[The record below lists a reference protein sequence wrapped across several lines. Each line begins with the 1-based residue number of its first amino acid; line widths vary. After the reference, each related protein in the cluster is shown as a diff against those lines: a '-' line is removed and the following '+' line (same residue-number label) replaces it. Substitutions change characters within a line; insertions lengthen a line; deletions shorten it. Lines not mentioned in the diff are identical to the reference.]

1 MFRGCHKIGQ
11 QCGAAGARTSRR
23 RKSRCVFAVRL
34 ALSTAAC
41 LLAGAIHARTAYAY
55 IGPGAGFVFVGSFL
69 VLLVTFVLVLF
80 SLLTWPVRCV
90 ARAFRRRKAK
100 RRHQDVGRVVILGLD
115 GLKPELAERLMDEG
129 ELPNLARLREHGT
142 FARLNTTYPSI
153 SPVAWSSFQTGAN
166 PGRHNIFDFLS
177 RDASTYMPVLSS
189 VEMGKVDRSLSL
201 GPYSIPLGKPSIRPM
216 RKSKP
221 FWHIL
226 GEHGVSSCILRVPV
240 TFPPEKYRGVMLS
253 GMCVPDLIGTQ
264 GSFVAY
270 TTRDDIRIEH
280 EGGAVVRVERN
291 GNVVNAELTGPE
303 DFLKKRGGRLSVP
316 LKVVIDGDG
325 ASAQLNVADQS
336 LKLTKGRHSDW
347 IRIRFS
353 AGLGMSVS
361 GVCKFLLVEAN
372 PHFTLYVTPINIDPD
387 RPALPISHP
396 FVYSSYLAKL
406 LGTFSTLGLA
416 EDTWALSE
424 GVIDEAAFLEQC
436 YTFHDERE
444 RMFFNALG
452 RTGEDVCVCVFD
464 TTDRIQHMFWRYLD
478 KSHPA
483 NRGKDIEQ
491 HAGAITDLYRR
502 MDGLVGRT
510 LDRLGKR
517 DVLIVMS
524 DHGFQPFSR
533 GVNVN
538 SWLHQNGYL
547 ALKDG
552 AEESGEWFSSVDWTR
567 TKAYAMGLGGL
578 YVNQKGREAQG
589 IVPDGDEKRLL
600 KEELIARL
608 SGLKDTGGN
617 RTGITQVWDSADL
630 YAGPYR
636 ENAPDLIIGYGA
648 GYRASWDSVTGKV
661 GAPVFEDNK
670 MCWGGDHCIDPRLVP
685 GVLFSNRRI
694 DPGEN
699 PNIMDIA
706 PTVLAAFGI
715 EKPGYMDGKPLE
727 FERESGD

>member
-1 MFRGCHKIGQ
+1 MFQGGHKIERQYGVVGPQ
-11 QCGAAGARTSRR
+11 TTRGRSGRW
-23 RKSRCVFAVRL
+23 VFAVRL
-34 ALSTAAC
+34 ALCTAVC
-41 LLAGAIHARTAYAY
+41 LLAGAVHTRTASAY

-90 ARAFRRRKAK
+90 ARALRRRKAK
-100 RRHQDVGRVVILGLD
+100 QGRQDVGRVVIIGLD

-129 ELPNLARLREHGT
+129 ELPNLARLREQGT
-142 FARLNTTYPSI
+142 FSRLNTTYPSI

-189 VEMGKVDRSLSL
+189 VEMGKVDRSRSL

-221 FWHIL
+221 FWNIL
-226 GEHGVSSCILRVPV
+226 GEHGISSCVLRVPV

-264 GSFVAY
+264 GSFTAY

-280 EGGAVVRVERN
+280 EGGTVVRVERN
-291 GNVVNAELTGPE
+291 GNVVNAELSGPE
-303 DFLKKRGGRLSVP
+303 NFLKKQGGHLSVP
-316 LKVVIDGDG
+316 LKVVIDSNE
-325 ASAQLNVADQS
+325 ASADLNVADQR
-336 LKLTKGRHSDW
+336 LKLSKGKHSDW
-347 IRIRFS
+347 ARIRFS
-353 AGLGMSVS
+353 AGLGMSVT
-361 GVCKFLLVEAN
+361 GVCKFLLVEVK

-444 RMFFNALG
+444 RMFFNALE
-452 RTGEDVCVCVFD
+452 RTGEDVCICVFD
-464 TTDRIQHMFWRYLD
+464 ATDRIQHMFWRYLD

-483 NRGKDIEQ
+483 NKGKDVEQ
-491 HAGAITDLYRR
+491 HAGAITELYRR
-502 MDGLVGRT
+502 MDALVGRT
-510 LDRLGKR
+510 LERLGER
-517 DVLIVMS
+517 DLLIVMS

-538 SWLHQNGYL
+538 SWLYQNGYL

-552 AEESGEWFSSVDWTR
+552 AAESGEWFSNVDWTR

-578 YVNQKGREAQG
+578 YINQKGRESQG
-589 IVPDGDEKRLL
+589 IVADGDQKRLL

-608 SGLKDTGGN
+608 SGLKDTEGDQP
-617 RTGITQVWDSADL
+617 GITQVWDSADL

-661 GAPVFEDNK
+661 SASVFEDNE

-694 DPGEN
+694 YTNDG

-715 EKPGYMDGKPLE
+715 ETPGYMDGKPLK
-727 FERESGD
+727 FERENGD

>member
-1 MFRGCHKIGQ
+1 
-11 QCGAAGARTSRR
+11 
-23 RKSRCVFAVRL
+23 
-34 ALSTAAC
+34 
-41 LLAGAIHARTAYAY
+41 
-55 IGPGAGFVFVGSFL
+55 
-69 VLLVTFVLVLF
+69 
-80 SLLTWPVRCV
+80 
-90 ARAFRRRKAK
+90 
-100 RRHQDVGRVVILGLD
+100 VIIIGLD

-129 ELPNLARLREHGT
+129 ELPNLARLRKQGT
-142 FARLNTTYPSI
+142 FTRLNTTYPSI

-189 VEMGKVDRSLSL
+189 VQMGKVNRSISL

-226 GEHGVSSCILRVPV
+226 GEHGISSCVLRVPV

-264 GSFVAY
+264 GSFTAY

-280 EGGAVVRVERN
+280 EGGTVVRVERN
-291 GNVVNAELTGPE
+291 GNVVRADFSGPE
-303 DFLKKRGGRLSVP
+303 NFLRKQGGCLSVP
-316 LKVVIDGDG
+316 LKVVIDGDE
-325 ASAQLNVADQS
+325 ASADLTVADQRVRLS
-336 LKLTKGRHSDW
+336 KGKHSDW
-347 IRIRFS
+347 VRIRFS
-353 AGLGMSVS
+353 AGLGMSVT
-361 GVCKFLLVEAN
+361 GVCKFLLVEVK

-406 LGTFSTLGLA
+406 LGAFSTLGLA

-444 RMFFNALG
+444 RMFFNSLE
-452 RTGEDVCVCVFD
+452 RTGEDVCICVFD

-483 NRGKDIEQ
+483 NRGKDLEQ
-491 HAGAITDLYRR
+491 HAGAITELYRR

-510 LDRLGKR
+510 LERLSER
-517 DVLIVMS
+517 DLLIVMS

-552 AEESGEWFSSVDWTR
+552 AAQSGEWFSNVDWTR

-578 YVNQKGREAQG
+578 YINQKGREAQG
-589 IVPDGDEKRLL
+589 IVADGEEKRLL
-600 KEELIARL
+600 KQELVARL
-608 SGLKDTGGN
+608 SGLKDTEGDQS
-617 RTGITQVWDSADL
+617 GITQVWDSADL
-630 YAGPYR
+630 YAGAYR

-661 GAPVFEDNK
+661 SASVFEDNE

-685 GVLFSNRRI
+685 GVLFSSRRI
-694 DPGEN
+694 DTHEG

-715 EKPGYMDGKPLE
+715 EIPGYMDGKPLK
-727 FERESGD
+727 FEREIGD

>member
-1 MFRGCHKIGQ
+1 LFRGEHKIRQ
-11 QCGAAGARTSRR
+11 QCGTAGARTNRGR
-23 RKSRCVFAVRL
+23 NGRLVFAVRL
-34 ALSTAAC
+34 ALCTAVC
-41 LLAGAIHARTAYAY
+41 LLAGAIHSRTASAY

-80 SLLTWPVRCV
+80 SLLTWPARCV
-90 ARAFRRRKAK
+90 TRAFRRSKAK
-100 RRHQDVGRVVILGLD
+100 RGRQDVGRVVIIGLD

-129 ELPNLARLREHGT
+129 ELPNLARLRERGT

-189 VEMGKVDRSLSL
+189 VEMGTVNRSLSL

-226 GEHGVSSCILRVPV
+226 GEHGVSSCVLRVPV

-264 GSFVAY
+264 GSFIAY

-280 EGGAVVRVERN
+280 EGGTIVPVERN
-291 GNVVNAELTGPE
+291 GNIVNAELSGPE
-303 DFLKKRGGRLSVP
+303 NFLKKQGGHLSVP
-316 LKVVIDGDG
+316 LKVVIDSDG
-325 ASAQLNVADQS
+325 ASADLNVGDQRV
-336 LKLTKGRHSDW
+336 KLSKGKHSEW
-347 IRIRFS
+347 VRIRFS
-353 AGLGMSVS
+353 AGLGMSVT
-361 GVCKFLLVEAN
+361 GVCKFLLVEVK

-444 RMFFNALG
+444 RMFFNAIE
-452 RTGEDVCVCVFD
+452 RTGEDVCICVFD
-464 TTDRIQHMFWRYLD
+464 TTDRIQHMFWRYFD
-478 KSHPA
+478 ESHPA
-483 NRGKDIEQ
+483 NRGKDVKE
-491 HAGAITDLYRR
+491 HAGAIDELYRR
-502 MDGLVGRT
+502 MDGMVGKT
-510 LDRLGKR
+510 LGRLGEH

-524 DHGFQPFSR
+524 DHGFQPFAR

-538 SWLHQNGYL
+538 SWLHKNGYL

-552 AEESGEWFSSVDWTR
+552 AQESGEWFSNVDWTR

-578 YVNQKGREAQG
+578 YVNQKGRETQG
-589 IVPDGDEKRLL
+589 TVADGEEKRLL
-600 KEELIARL
+600 KEELISGL
-608 SGLKDTGGN
+608 SGLVDPEQDQP
-617 RTGITQVWDSADL
+617 GITMVWDSDDL

-636 ENAPDLIIGYGA
+636 ENAPDLIVGYAA

-661 GAPVFEDNK
+661 GAAVFEDNE
-670 MCWGGDHCIDPRLVP
+670 MSWGGDHCIDPRLVP

-694 DPGEN
+694 DTGDE

-715 EKPGYMDGKPLE
+715 DKPGYMDGKPLK
-727 FERESGD
+727 FKREEAE